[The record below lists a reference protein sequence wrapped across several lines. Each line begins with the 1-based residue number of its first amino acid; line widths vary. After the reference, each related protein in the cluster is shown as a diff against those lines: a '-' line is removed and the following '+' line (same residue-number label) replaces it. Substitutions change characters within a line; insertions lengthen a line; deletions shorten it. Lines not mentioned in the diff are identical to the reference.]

1 MDEEE
6 ETPPLFS
13 IILVVKDNPH
23 LSSVTLESFKQQ
35 QERDFETIV
44 VHNRLVEREI
54 KLYKSAY
61 SSINYIQFSKA
72 QTIAAML
79 NEGALFARG
88 KYLIFFFP
96 GDYFLSA
103 NSLTYIKKTIDEEQ
117 DTDLLCTSFLIRD
130 ASYAPEVSQRIFCF
144 DMLSRGKITSR
155 LSGCIFNRK
164 TFEEMQGFD
173 SRYDHREGLDFL
185 SRLYLAR
192 KYRNSFLPRVVTDYE
207 YVKKPPHEVLLY
219 GWETTLVLYR
229 NFGLKKAIGWLIFKD
244 QMKMI
249 RMWLKSIRYFFSRG

>member
-1 MDEEE
+1 MDEEAA
-6 ETPPLFS
+6 PLFS

-35 QERDFETIV
+35 NEKEFETIV

-61 SSINYIQFSKA
+61 PSINHIQFSKA
-72 QTIAAML
+72 QTIACLL
-79 NEGALFARG
+79 NEGTLFARG

-96 GDYFLSA
+96 GDYFLSEK
-103 NSLTYIKKTIDEEQ
+103 SLTYIRKAIEEEQ
-117 DTDLLCTSFLIRD
+117 DPDLLCTSFLIRD
-130 ASYAPEVSQRIFCF
+130 TSKLPEVSKRIFCY

-155 LSGCIFNRK
+155 LSGCIFNKK

-173 SRYDHREGLDFL
+173 SRYDHREGLDLL
-185 SRLYLAR
+185 SRIYLAR

-207 YVKKPPHEVLLY
+207 YIKKAPHEILLY
-219 GWETTLVLYR
+219 GWETTMVLYR
-229 NFGLKKAIGWLIFKD
+229 NFGLKKAIGWFLFKD

-249 RMWLKSIRYFFSRG
+249 RMWLKSIRYFFSRGK